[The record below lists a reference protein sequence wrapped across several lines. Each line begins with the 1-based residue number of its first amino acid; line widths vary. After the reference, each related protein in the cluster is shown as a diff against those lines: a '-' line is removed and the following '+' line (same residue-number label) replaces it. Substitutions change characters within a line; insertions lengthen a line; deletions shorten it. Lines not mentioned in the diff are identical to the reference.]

1 VKWVNKFPNY
11 RGRYSDISRTADNPR
26 ESNFFP
32 LTNKNLHRKGKDS
45 RKEHESL
52 TQFNLCLRN
61 KEREREREKSGTS
74 REVNITRPSTL
85 IHHAKKH
92 GGKTNVPQKFIP
104 YSRNPETGDL

>member
-1 VKWVNKFPNY
+1 MQ
-11 RGRYSDISRTADNPR
+11 
-26 ESNFFP
+26 
-32 LTNKNLHRKGKDS
+32 RKGKDS

-61 KEREREREKSGTS
+61 KEREKSGTS